1 MKMNHSQCM
10 FSLVATAL
18 LAWPAVAQPVAAVDP
33 QQAAANAPL
42 PPLNPTLPPLN
53 LPAAPAPA
61 AAPSAPA
68 NGNAL
73 PALPTAPNPSAAAN
87 PAAPTSSSGN
97 ASGAAPSAVSAITNA
112 LGSATGANAGQ
123 AAPAAPKVYS
133 YGDSSLSILFLPEQV
148 EKMKEAVRSFEDSGA
163 TSQAPAPVVPEV
175 AAAAVPE
182 PPIEDPLTMPVFY
195 LASIAYDGPGDWS
208 VWISGYKITSR
219 KNDTDVNVIDV
230 SPESVTF
237 QWTPGFTKALL
248 RRHHDK
254 LFAPTDKVKNKLAA
268 LQRYS
273 VNETT
278 GTVTFTL
285 KQNQSFAVGYFRV
298 FEGYIDAP
306 TLAALPVAPPVA
318 AATPVAASQPN
329 GQPPGFDNG
338 LVNGA
343 IPPSPDFVNSPDP
356 QMVPPN

>member
-1 MKMNHSQCM
+1 
-10 FSLVATAL
+10 
-18 LAWPAVAQPVAAVDP
+18 
-33 QQAAANAPL
+33 
-42 PPLNPTLPPLN
+42 
-53 LPAAPAPA
+53 
-61 AAPSAPA
+61 
-68 NGNAL
+68 
-73 PALPTAPNPSAAAN
+73 
-87 PAAPTSSSGN
+87 
-97 ASGAAPSAVSAITNA
+97 
-112 LGSATGANAGQ
+112 
-123 AAPAAPKVYS
+123 
-133 YGDSSLSILFLPEQV
+133 V